1 MKRICSFKVIV
12 ERVPMLTP
20 IAIVWDKGSSNWT
33 IGIMILCFVI
43 GIQCE
48 RRGENEL

>member
-1 MKRICSFKVIV
+1 MKRICSFRVVI

-20 IAIVWDKGSSNWT
+20 IAIVWDKSDDRYT

-43 GIQCE
+43 GVQCK
-48 RRGENEL
+48 RKGDNVL